1 MLNMAM
7 TSFLLRPQ
15 VPAKKTAKYESDAVV
30 KDLTIVCQDG
40 SFETSHVLWLQTSKL
55 LRDRQAAF
63 QTLNEGPR
71 PTTDEQ
77 QPPAND
83 GNIKEFDLSAYKMS
97 AAVYLDRM
105 VASDFMPPP
114 PNTTELANTLEFL
127 AFVQSPRAVRA
138 LLHAMSSAPL
148 VTDKSVHVRGVVV
161 GMWFCLVYVARTHQ
175 TTCACAY

>member
-105 VASDFMPPP
+105 VASGSCGGLTG
-114 PNTTELANTLEFL
+114 NCSELRT
-127 AFVQSPRAVRA
+127 
-138 LLHAMSSAPL
+138 
-148 VTDKSVHVRGVVV
+148 GVWEGTFDDGRV
-161 GMWFCLVYVARTHQ
+161 LR
-175 TTCACAY
+175 